1 MEQQGFKRSETDEIF
16 SLVTNKN
23 GKIIIVAG
31 NYQVVDEEFDT
42 FEEAELYISSK
53 PYKLIFNTFQIIQD
67 YAKKAKQNTKKTEKN
82 A

>member
-1 MEQQGFKRSETDEIF
+1 MEQQGFKKSETDEIF
-16 SLVTNKN
+16 SLVTNKD

-31 NYQVVDEEFDT
+31 NFQVVEETFEN

-67 YAKKAKQNTKKTEKN
+67 YAKQAKQNIKKTKKN